1 MIGEK
6 TKIIAD
12 WIESLNYN
20 DIPNK
25 VINHIK
31 MCILDSL
38 GVGIYGSTLPW
49 TKILMDVVEDMRGK
63 KEATIYGALKLKPLQ
78 SRKQWQ
84 ILYQLRLLKWNKLI
98 IMVFILI

>member
-1 MIGEK
+1 MIGKK

-38 GVGIYGSTLPW
+38 GVGIYGSTLP
-49 TKILMDVVEDMRGK
+49 
-63 KEATIYGALKLKPLQ
+63 
-78 SRKQWQ
+78 
-84 ILYQLRLLKWNKLI
+84 
-98 IMVFILI
+98 